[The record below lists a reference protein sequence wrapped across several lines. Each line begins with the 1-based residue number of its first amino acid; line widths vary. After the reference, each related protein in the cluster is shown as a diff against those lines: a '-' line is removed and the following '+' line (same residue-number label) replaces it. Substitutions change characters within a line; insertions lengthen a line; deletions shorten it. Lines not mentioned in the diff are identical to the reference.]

1 MTENENTINK
11 PRPHLRSISEGKVT
25 SYDIKVSA
33 WLNHCQ
39 EVAVNQADTLFDEFI
54 QVLDDKLN
62 ENIDKATTN
71 QANIIAMDN
80 LREFR
85 NNSDRL
91 KLNFGDQINHGFDLF
106 QRKALSTHLRE
117 PHPEDKIWSLID
129 NDELEETI
137 AIKTIAHESNI
148 EFQDELWRLEKR
160 FGSINGGEAVNE
172 HNNPVSPLQ
181 FCVALRSSL
190 ELTELNTESK
200 LTSYKVFASLIYK
213 YLEPL
218 YSTTNEYFI
227 SEGILPNLRYDKG
240 VTQDT
245 YDVNQNVRDN
255 PYLDT
260 GEQEEGSTGDE
271 IYDDRPIKDGD
282 QIQLVYAIRSLLQQT
297 RNYESPDPGK
307 PPVVSDVAS
316 DEFNSPDKKVSH
328 PPILFV
334 NQQIIDAVENV
345 QSAKT
350 VLINEAKQI
359 DPQSIIE
366 TNQQIA
372 DELAKKSPDGTVDP
386 QDMYTIDL
394 VGILFEYILTDESL
408 PDSVKTLLSHL
419 HTPFLKLAFIDTQF
433 FEKPEHPARLLLD
446 SLAEAGANWVND
458 DGTAQYDMYNE
469 IKAVVM
475 RIMDEFKNDVRLFA
489 EILFEFNRLKNK
501 LNHKHQLKERNN
513 VERVQ
518 GQERLRVAK
527 KRAKSELETRVKGI
541 KLPSAVVN
549 LFKPWFTYLT
559 LLQLR
564 DSDNEALWKQALR
577 VVDELAYFFDFSDEN
592 VDRSELEARFNG
604 ILTAIKIG
612 FNTMSY
618 DQGKAKKILVDLTA
632 LKIATVKKYVKTEV
646 EKPAEVKP
654 ESSIEEVS
662 NQETPETP
670 EETKASAIPVKEP
683 EPIKPK
689 EEVPTPEEEK
699 VINYLKLIEPGTW
712 FEFEG
717 NLRLK
722 VNGFSSKLMKYM
734 LVDSTSQKV
743 IMISRLELA
752 RKIMSEEAKVV
763 AGSTKPLFE
772 RALERIFQHLDN
784 EAKNLK

>member
-1 MTENENTINK
+1 MTENEKSIEK
-11 PRPHLRSISEGKVT
+11 PRPHLRSVSAGKVT
-25 SYDIKVSA
+25 SYDIKVAA
-33 WLNHCQ
+33 WINHCQ
-39 EVAVNQADTLFDEFI
+39 EVAVNQADMLFQEF
-54 QVLDDKLN
+54 VEAADTKLN

-71 QANIIAMDN
+71 QGNLVAMDN

-85 NNSDRL
+85 ANSDRL

-106 QRKALSTHLRE
+106 QRKALSTYLRE

-160 FGSINGGEAVNE
+160 FGSINGGETVDE
-172 HNNPVSPLQ
+172 HNNPISPLQ

-190 ELTELNTESK
+190 TLTTLNTESK
-200 LTSYKVFASLIYK
+200 LTAYKVFASLIYK

-227 SEGILPNLRYDKG
+227 SEGILPNLRYDQG
-240 VTQDT
+240 VTENT
-245 YDVNQNVRDN
+245 YDVKKNVENN
-255 PYLDT
+255 PYLDPDN
-260 GEQEEGSTGDE
+260 EEGTGNE
-271 IYDDRPIKDGD
+271 IYDDQPIKDGD

-297 RNYESPDPGK
+297 RQYESDDGPGK
-307 PPVVSDVAS
+307 PPVVSDVAPP
-316 DEFNSPDKKVSH
+316 ETFNSPDQKVSH

-345 QSAKT
+345 QSTKT
-350 VLINEAKQI
+350 VLIHEAKNI

-366 TNQQIA
+366 TNKQIA
-372 DELAKKSPDGTVDP
+372 DELAKESPDGTVDP

-446 SLAEAGANWVND
+446 SLAEAGANWVNN
-458 DGTAQYDMYNE
+458 DGSAQYDMYDE

-501 LNHKHQLKERNN
+501 LHHKHQLKERNN

-518 GQERLRVAK
+518 GQERLRLAK
-527 KRAKSELETRVKGI
+527 QRGKKELESRVQGV
-541 KLPSAVVN
+541 KLPSAVIQ
-549 LFKPWFTYLT
+549 LLKPWFTYLT

-564 DSDNEALWKQALR
+564 DSNNEALWKQALR
-577 VVDELAYFFDFSDEN
+577 VVDELVYFFNFRDDD
-592 VDRSELEARFNG
+592 VDRSELEPRFNG

-612 FNTMSY
+612 FNTMGY
-618 DQGKAKKILVDLTA
+618 DQTKAKKILVDLTA
-632 LKIATVKKYVKTEV
+632 LKIATVKKYTKTASTQPDEAV
-646 EKPAEVKP
+646 ATEPTPTLEATTAENVKP
-654 ESSIEEVS
+654 LPIS
-662 NQETPETP
+662 
-670 EETKASAIPVKEP
+670 EP
-683 EPIKPK
+683 EPIQQT
-689 EEVPTPEEEK
+689 EEQPTDEEEK

-712 FEFEG
+712 FEFPD

-734 LVDSTSQKV
+734 LVDSTSHKV
-743 IMISRLELA
+743 VMISRLELA
-752 RKIMSEEAKVV
+752 RKIMSEEAKIV

-772 RALERIFQHLDN
+772 RALERIFQRLDK
-784 EAKNLK
+784 EAKSLN